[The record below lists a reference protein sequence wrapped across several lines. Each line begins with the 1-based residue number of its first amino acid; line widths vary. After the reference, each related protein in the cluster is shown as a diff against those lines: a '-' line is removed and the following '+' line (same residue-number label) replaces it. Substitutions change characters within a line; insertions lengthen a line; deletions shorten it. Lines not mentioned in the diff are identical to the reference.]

1 MENIKKSLIETLLV
15 YGAMNAKISKKQKM
29 KLREW
34 IIPNI
39 LQEYNDGKIGTG
51 NGEIMNI
58 KDLLNGPDGIEKLLD
73 LFDIKYEKDY
83 GFYKL
88 MNGSNTE
95 KLVNNIKEDVKIEFT
110 LNDNYQMAYLGG
122 FNKYKVKLIVPI
134 TKDLFKSN

>member
-1 MENIKKSLIETLLV
+1 
-15 YGAMNAKISKKQKM
+15 
-29 KLREW
+29 
-34 IIPNI
+34 
-39 LQEYNDGKIGTG
+39 
-51 NGEIMNI
+51 MNI

-88 MNGSNTE
+88 MNGNNTE
-95 KLVNNIKEDVKIEFT
+95 KLVNNIKDDVKIEFT
-110 LNDNYQMAYLGG
+110 LNDNYQMAYLRG